1 MIKIAIVE
9 DDETDFNLLRDCIVR
24 FGKEK
29 GYEFAVEHFCTAA
42 AFLGGYRAQFS
53 LLFLDIQLPEQN
65 GLDVAK
71 EIRKTDELT
80 PLIFVTNMAQY
91 AVSGYE
97 VNAVDFIVKPVE
109 YYNFYMRMNKA
120 MRIVNRN
127 LAAQTAIITAKEKQ
141 LIPSSQLI
149 YAEVA
154 NHDLLLHCTGD
165 TYKMRMQL
173 KEIEAQVPPSL
184 FFKCNVC
191 YLVNLAYVAYYAEG
205 FVYLKNGEALA
216 VSRARKKDF
225 VKALAS
231 YIGGSK

>member
-24 FGKEK
+24 LGKEK

-109 YYNFYMRMNKA
+109 
-120 MRIVNRN
+120 
-127 LAAQTAIITAKEKQ
+127 
-141 LIPSSQLI
+141 
-149 YAEVA
+149 
-154 NHDLLLHCTGD
+154 
-165 TYKMRMQL
+165 
-173 KEIEAQVPPSL
+173 
-184 FFKCNVC
+184 
-191 YLVNLAYVAYYAEG
+191 
-205 FVYLKNGEALA
+205 
-216 VSRARKKDF
+216 
-225 VKALAS
+225 
-231 YIGGSK
+231 